1 MLVVT
6 LVVTLATTAFAFA
19 QDEALVYAPPGD
31 ESENYQN
38 KIVLNKL
45 DDPAGLVVREGPVG
59 IGPHELFI
67 SESAAGRVFRVST
80 AQPKKT
86 TDAITGLPVGPL
98 GLTLLTRTK
107 LAVCRGG
114 QRADKNVVSVY
125 ALPIGGSTV
134 SADQAD
140 HTVGPL
146 AAKTLAKIGK
156 NRFLGLAKTD
166 DSLFIVAGD
175 GEQAGWI
182 LKASIE
188 ANRLAFL
195 QPFIQTQKNTQA
207 GAPTCITTTPKD
219 RPSFLVVGQMGS
231 KKITNDSS
239 ITFFVPST
247 GTLALSL
254 GTGLHDIS
262 GLAYSPAG
270 NLYALD
276 ISSHDEQAGGVYRL
290 DDARIEG
297 KQACRATRI
306 ASVVRPTALAF
317 TPDGTLYVTALGP
330 EKNKKQGVLV
340 KITGKF

>member
-1 MLVVT
+1 MLMVT

-19 QDEALVYAPPGD
+19 QGD
-31 ESENYQN
+31 ESANYQSE
-38 KIVLNKL
+38 IVLNEL
-45 DDPAGLVVREGPVG
+45 DSPTGLAVREGPVG

-67 SESAAGRVFRVST
+67 SESGAGRVFRVST
-80 AQPKKT
+80 AQPKKAS
-86 TDAITGLPVGPL
+86 DAITGFPLGPL

-107 LAVCRGG
+107 LAVCSGE
-114 QRADKNVVSVY
+114 NVVGVY
-125 ALPIGGSTV
+125 ALPIGGSAIT
-134 SADQAD
+134 ADQAD

-146 AAKTLAKIGK
+146 AAKTLAKVGQ

-175 GEQAGWI
+175 GKQTGWI
-182 LKASIE
+182 LKAGIE

-195 QPFIQTQKNTQA
+195 QPFIQTHKNTQA

-219 RPSFLVVGQMGS
+219 RPSFLVVGQMGN
-231 KKITNDSS
+231 KKITNGSS

-276 ISSHDEQAGGVYRL
+276 ISLQDEQSGGVYRL

-297 KQACRATRI
+297 KQACRATKI

-317 TPDGTLYVTALGP
+317 TPDGILYVTAHGP
-330 EKNKKQGVLV
+330 GENAKQGVLV